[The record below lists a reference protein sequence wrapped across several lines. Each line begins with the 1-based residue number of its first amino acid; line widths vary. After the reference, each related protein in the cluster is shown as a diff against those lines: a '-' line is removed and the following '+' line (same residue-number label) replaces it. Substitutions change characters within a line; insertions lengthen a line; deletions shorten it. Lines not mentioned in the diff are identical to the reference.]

1 MSTTHHHSNKAKAA
15 SGASKVQI
23 PVASVVQL
31 PDGSTYQE
39 APFVQPKKTI
49 FGRGLGA
56 VPKLQQATTSAF
68 TNKVPTA
75 HQFPTETKTM
85 SNGTQ
90 YQAIILTST
99 CVHEG
104 CQARPTDAFSTF
116 GCPYIPIE
124 DSESVAVDGAVS
136 PRDAAS
142 PSGINTTSA
151 TTS

>member
-1 MSTTHHHSNKAKAA
+1 MSDQDDNNTGDQN
-15 SGASKVQI
+15 Q
-23 PVASVVQL
+23 Q
-31 PDGSTYQE
+31 QE
-39 APFVQPKKTI
+39 NAGPSPSP
-49 FGRGLGA
+49 GRAEARRAQANARLAQA
-56 VPKLQQATTSAF
+56 VLEQV